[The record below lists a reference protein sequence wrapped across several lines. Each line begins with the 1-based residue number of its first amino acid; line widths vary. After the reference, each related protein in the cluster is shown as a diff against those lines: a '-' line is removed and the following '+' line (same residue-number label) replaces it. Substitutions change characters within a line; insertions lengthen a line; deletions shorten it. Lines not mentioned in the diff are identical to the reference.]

1 MEPRVRTHQFQL
13 RASMGLLA
21 AVLIAASP
29 AWAVNKCTGP
39 DGKVAFQDAPCAGKG
54 EKIVVR
60 PASGL
65 PGANAP
71 AAPSLGALPTAAAP
85 AAAAPAPV
93 APAAPAPTAAAKSPL
108 VREADM
114 CLAWYL
120 PRLRDPAGAYYTEPA
135 KDGRVVSMTVHA
147 TNGFGGYVTRRAG
160 CEIHQGKLNETWT
173 KIHAERNG
181 W

>member
-1 MEPRVRTHQFQL
+1 MRG
-13 RASMGLLA
+13 ALLA
-21 AVLIAASP
+21 AALVAAAP
-29 AWAVNKCTGP
+29 AWAVNKCTGA
-39 DGKVAFQDAPCAGKG
+39 DGKVAFQDAPCTGKG
-54 EKIVVR
+54 EKLIVR
-60 PASGL
+60 PASG
-65 PGANAP
+65 PAGANAP
-71 AAPSLGALPTAAAP
+71 ATTSTTAATPTVAPPAP
-85 AAAAPAPV
+85 ATAAPAP
-93 APAAPAPTAAAKSPL
+93 AAPVPPAAAKSPL
-108 VREADM
+108 AREADM

-135 KDGRVVSMTVHA
+135 KDGRVVSLTVHA